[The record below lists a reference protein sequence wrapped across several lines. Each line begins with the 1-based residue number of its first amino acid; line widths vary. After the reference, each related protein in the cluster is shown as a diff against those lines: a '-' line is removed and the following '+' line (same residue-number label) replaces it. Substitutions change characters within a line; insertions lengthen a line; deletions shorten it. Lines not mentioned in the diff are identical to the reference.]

1 VKWIVIIGTLQS
13 GLERAVGPFTSEDD
27 AITYGQDQV
36 DAAPDE
42 VKDWAVVLYEEMED
56 AA

>member
-42 VKDWAVVLYEEMED
+42 VKDWAVVLYEEMEH